1 MESKNSIAR
10 RAGVVYFLFMIL
22 GIYGEFGFPSF
33 LVSGD
38 AASTAANISR
48 SEFTYRAGILLGFVT
63 HVVFIYLVVVL
74 FQLLEEVDRGQALL
88 MVLLVAIGVAVALS
102 NMLARFAP
110 LMLSDAGASMAAFT
124 KSQLD
129 ALALSSIQFR
139 RAGAVVP
146 LGFWGLWLLP
156 FGRLVMKSDFLP
168 RIIGVLLI
176 VAGVAYIAGSTIAIL
191 APEYRQSAG
200 RFLTPLYLG
209 EVPVIFWLLLK
220 GAPTQS

>member
-168 RIIGVLLI
+168 RILGVLLI

-220 GAPTQS
+220 GARTQS